1 MNRKGGAVR
10 QLCPYGQRQS
20 GQIDASTDRRW
31 KLHHRTDLPLDEIAR
46 WVRPVLS
53 GWTRYYGYF
62 YPSALRGALRT
73 LDAFLVR
80 WAQRK
85 YRRLRNRCLRAW
97 AWLARVRARQP
108 RLFAHWV
115 LACSVAR

>member
-1 MNRKGGAVR
+1 MR
-10 QLCPYGQRQS
+10 QQM
-20 GQIDASTDRRW
+20 RRW
-31 KLHHRTDLPLDEIAR
+31 KLHHRTDLPLDEIAQ
-46 WVRPVLS
+46 WARPVLS

-62 YPSALRGALRT
+62 YPSALRCALRT

-85 YRRLRNRCLRAW
+85 YRRLRGHYLRAW
-97 AWLARVRARQP
+97 AWLARVRANQP

-115 LACSVAR
+115 LAGSATR